1 MKKVLSKRPLSLPAI
16 AVAILMIP
24 VSNGHAADTLTLAQA
39 EETALRNN
47 PKIASAGLY
56 TRASE
61 KQVNEARAAARPTL
75 NGALTGTGAETA
87 TAVAAGA
94 LTTSSISSRLATG
107 LSLSQMITD
116 FGRTS
121 NLARSAQLR
130 AQAQGKSEATTKAQV
145 LLNVQQAYFEALG
158 AQSALSVAQAAVRA
172 RETTLRQIRA
182 LVQAQ
187 VNSTLDQSFAEVAV
201 SEAELALEQAQ
212 SDSHEARTR
221 LSAAMGYND
230 EQTFTLVDEGVMTP
244 LDPDVAGFIGEAMG
258 QRPDLAALQ
267 LSRDAA
273 HTFAEAERK
282 LRYPT
287 VTALAAGG
295 VIPLRDRTL
304 HDSYAAAGV
313 NISVPFLNGGLYS
326 ARYAEA
332 DLRAQAADKDVQDL
346 SVQISRDVRIAWLQ
360 ANTSFQKL
368 AVTERLLAQANE
380 ALRLAQARYDAGL
393 GSIVELTQAQLTQT
407 SAEIGAAV
415 AKFDYLSRRSLL
427 DYTTGAI
434 R

>member
-61 KQVNEARAAARPTL
+61 KQINEARAAARPTL

-221 LSAAMGYND
+221 LSAAMGYDD
-230 EQTFTLVDEGVMTP
+230 EQNL
-244 LDPDVAGFIGEAMG
+244 
-258 QRPDLAALQ
+258 
-267 LSRDAA
+267 
-273 HTFAEAERK
+273 H
-282 LRYPT
+282 
-287 VTALAAGG
+287 AGG
-295 VIPLRDRTL
+295 
-304 HDSYAAAGV
+304 
-313 NISVPFLNGGLYS
+313 
-326 ARYAEA
+326 
-332 DLRAQAADKDVQDL
+332 
-346 SVQISRDVRIAWLQ
+346 
-360 ANTSFQKL
+360 
-368 AVTERLLAQANE
+368 
-380 ALRLAQARYDAGL
+380 
-393 GSIVELTQAQLTQT
+393 
-407 SAEIGAAV
+407 
-415 AKFDYLSRRSLL
+415 
-427 DYTTGAI
+427 
-434 R
+434 